1 MANEVH
7 HNYTN
12 QVISKANQCKNA
24 YAIYNR
30 LFLAQQHI
38 LPDCNNDYDNYKNHI
53 IVDAWMH
60 FINLSDELSRLD
72 YNWVINELRVPSSGN
87 PEGNPI

>member
-12 QVISKANQCKNA
+12 QVIRMANQCKNA
-24 YAIYNR
+24 YAIYDR
-30 LFLAQQHI
+30 LFLEQQHTM
-38 LPDCNNDYDNYKNHI
+38 PDCYNDYDNYKNHI
-53 IVDAWMH
+53 IVDAWMQ

-72 YNWVINELRVPSSGN
+72 YKWEINELRVPSSGN